1 MRRKRKGLKK
11 ETTEWIN
18 RSKRRSQEDEERERE
33 GSSRDGGDLMGEE
46 TEMLFLVA

>member
-18 RSKRRSQEDEERERE
+18 RSKRRSQEDEERERVVE
-33 GSSRDGGDLMGEE
+33 TGDLMREE

>member
-33 GSSRDGGDLMGEE
+33 RVVVETGE
-46 TEMLFLVA
+46 T